1 VSIVEPPSYE
11 QLALLVVD
19 LTGRL
24 SAATALVEET
34 TARLDETAARLDE
47 ANARITALEAEVAA
61 LRAQV
66 GKDSSNSSKPPSAD
80 PPAAKAKRKAVTSQ
94 RERSKDRKRGGQPGR
109 PGSGL
114 APTQNPDDTREVE
127 AAGECSGCGADLVE
141 RGSDAG
147 ATWAQV
153 WDIKPIELE
162 KVHYVL
168 PKRRCACCGKVTTA
182 AVPYGQ
188 AGSVSYGPN
197 INTAAI
203 LLSSQGNVPV
213 EATAALMAALL
224 GVPVSTGFVARAHE
238 RFADLLATGGF
249 DEAMIAALR
258 AEAVLC
264 ADETPVNVVENLT
277 TEGESAQGAP
287 HVVTVRTPDANLVFY
302 KEIHARTKEQLAALG
317 IFDKWRGILVR
328 DDYAGWHQFD
338 ATLAGV
344 QQCGAHVIRH
354 LQGVLDLDPQAQM
367 WAGQVQKALRD
378 AAKLIETTKTTGKKI
393 NTKALKDARWRYDQG
408 VLVGISTNLSRPW
421 HKGNHPGLVLAKR
434 LQGKA
439 DQVWLFTND
448 FRVPWTNNASEQALK
463 SPKLH
468 QKVSGYW
475 QTTLTLARFC
485 RVRSYLVTTRNH
497 GIRTIDAIHAAL
509 AGRPWLPTPATP

>member
-1 VSIVEPPSYE
+1 MVEPPSYE
-11 QLALLVVD
+11 QLALFVVE

-24 SAATALVEET
+24 DEATT
-34 TARLDETAARLDE
+34 RLDE
-47 ANARITALEAEVAA
+47 ATTRLDEAATRIAALEAEVAA
-61 LRAQV
+61 LRARL
-66 GKDSSNSSKPPSAD
+66 GKDSTNSSTPPSAD

-94 RERSKDRKRGGQPGR
+94 RVRSKDRRRGGQPGR

-114 APTQNPDDTREVE
+114 EPTRDPDETRQVE
-127 AAGECSGCGADLVE
+127 AAAECSGCGADLVD

-147 ATWAQV
+147 TTWAQV

-168 PKRRCACCGKVTTA
+168 PKRRCGCCGKLTTA
-182 AVPYGQ
+182 AVPFAS
-188 AGSVSYGPN
+188 AGSVSYGPGVN
-197 INTAAI
+197 AAAI

-213 EATAALMAALL
+213 EATARLMAALL
-224 GVPVSTGFVARAHE
+224 GVAVSTGFVARAHE
-238 RFADLLATGGF
+238 RFADLLAKGGF

-264 ADETPVNVVENLT
+264 GDESPVNVVDNIDPH
-277 TEGESAQGAP
+277 GQPASGSP
-287 HVVTVRTPDANLVFY
+287 HVVTVRTPDERLVWY
-302 KEIHARTKEQLAALG
+302 KEISARTSERIAAMG
-317 IFDKWRGILVR
+317 VFDNWHGILVR

-344 QQCGAHVIRH
+344 QQCGAHLIRH
-354 LQGVLDLDPQAQM
+354 LQGVLDLDPQVQM

-378 AAKLIETTKTTGKKI
+378 AAKLVEVARAAGSAIDA
-393 NTKALKDARWRYDQG
+393 KALADARWRYDQG

-421 HKGNHPGLVLAKR
+421 PKGNHPGLVLARR
-434 LQGKA
+434 LKDKA
-439 DQVWLFTND
+439 DQVWLYTKD
-448 FRVPWTNNASEQALK
+448 HRVCWTNNASEQALK

-485 RVRSYLVTTRNH
+485 RVRSYLVTARNH
-497 GIRTIDAIHAAL
+497 GIQAIDAIHAVL
-509 AGRPWLPTPATP
+509 AGTPWLPSPATP